1 MPESEVRK
9 VAIVTGGARGIGR
22 ACAHALA
29 RAGHAIA
36 LVDLLKAEMERT
48 AEEIRAIGQPALVFE
63 ADVASFGR
71 AQEVADAT
79 LARFGRVD
87 FLLNDAGKAMPK
99 GILEIDEAEFDRTIA
114 INLKS
119 CFNYIRAS
127 APIMLAQGGGR
138 IVSMS
143 SLNAYSGGVT
153 TAVSR
158 FAYAAAKAGILGM
171 TRALAKELGPAILIN
186 AICPGVIETELGNAL
201 TRSRGSE
208 IARSGVALR
217 RLGKP
222 DDVAQLVVFLATSE
236 PCFITGQDF
245 VVDGFQYNV

>member
-1 MPESEVRK
+1 MPESDVQK

-36 LVDLLKAEMERT
+36 LVDLLKPEMERT
-48 AEEIRAIGQPALVFE
+48 AEEIRALGQLALVLE

-79 LARFGRVD
+79 LARFGRID

-127 APIMLAQGGGR
+127 APVMLAQGGGR
-138 IVSMS
+138 I
-143 SLNAYSGGVT
+143 
-153 TAVSR
+153 
-158 FAYAAAKAGILGM
+158 
-171 TRALAKELGPAILIN
+171 
-186 AICPGVIETELGNAL
+186 
-201 TRSRGSE
+201 
-208 IARSGVALR
+208 
-217 RLGKP
+217 
-222 DDVAQLVVFLATSE
+222 
-236 PCFITGQDF
+236 
-245 VVDGFQYNV
+245 